1 MLFAAHCLDNPD
13 CESIRA
19 ENHAAHR
26 DHLGRTTL
34 KILVAGPLTL
44 PDGETSVGSL
54 YIAEA
59 ASRAEVD
66 SFISNDPF
74 RVAGVWGDVKIHAFS
89 MRVDRRQSA
98 GP

>member
-1 MLFAAHCLDNPD
+1 MLFAAHCLDKPD

-19 ENHAAHR
+19 EKHASHR
-26 DHLGRTTL
+26 DYLGGSTL

-59 ASRAEVD
+59 DSRADVE
-66 SFISNDPF
+66 SFINNDPF
-74 RVAGVWGDVKIHAFS
+74 YVAGVWGDVKIHAFS
-89 MRVDRRQSA
+89 MRVDRR
-98 GP
+98 